1 MIYVALLRGINVG
14 GKNKVDM
21 KRLKE
26 AFMEAGMKSVSTY
39 INSGNVIFIDNQ
51 RTKAEIAG
59 ILEEV
64 ILHYFQ
70 LEIKVLIRSI
80 DDFKDM
86 IKMLPTTWKN
96 DQEMKCDVLFLW
108 GEIDQGAILNELT
121 IKPEIDTVLYTPG
134 AILWSVDKRNVT
146 RSGLSKLVGTNLYK
160 KMTIRNVNTTRKIYE
175 IMQDTKELE

>member
-86 IKMLPTTWKN
+86 IKILPTTWKN

-108 GEIDQGAILNELT
+108 EEIDQGAILNELT

-160 KMTIRNVNTTRKIYE
+160 KMTIRNVNTTRKIYD